1 MSCRQIL
8 CNDLGS
14 VEKYEASFHAFF
26 RKTSTK
32 FIKSSKNIDVL
43 QTKT

>member
-26 RKTSTK
+26 RKRQQ
-32 FIKSSKNIDVL
+32 IYKSSKNIDVL